1 MSTRNR
7 WLASGQWHLLFTR
20 RGRIGPLWF
29 LVLGSAL
36 ALIKFAIDRLF
47 DLFAGH
53 PWTTDD
59 LLGARLIGT
68 YVLGDFHPT
77 GNDYGSLIL
86 ASLVAIVFAYWGV
99 MIVLARLR
107 SAGLSPFWV
116 LVFFVPVL
124 KFIFFAVLAIVPAR
138 DGATPVTQVT
148 SVEPS
153 PRLVRWIPR
162 SEIGAAI
169 LSILLVSLVG
179 FLFVSLGTEFLG
191 NYGYSLFVGIPFA
204 LGFVSALI
212 YCLPENRT
220 QGGAMLVSTL
230 SIAAAGGVLLLVRV
244 EGVLCLLMAAPL
256 AVPLSILGGLVAH
269 TIVATIRAARTHNHT
284 LAAVLFI
291 MPSSLVLENQIAP
304 PAPLLKVVT
313 AVEINAPPSVV
324 WKNVVTF
331 SELPTPTEWVFRTGV
346 AYPVRATIEGQGPG
360 AIRRCEFST
369 GPFVEPIT
377 VWDEPH
383 LLRFRVTENPAP
395 LQEWT
400 PYRAIHPPHLDGY
413 LVSRQGQF
421 LLTELPGGR
430 TRLEGTTWYQ
440 HHLWPVDY
448 WQVLSDFIIHT
459 IHDRVLRH
467 IQALSE
473 GGR

>member
-1 MSTRNR
+1 M
-7 WLASGQWHLLFTR
+7 
-20 RGRIGPLWF
+20 
-29 LVLGSAL
+29 
-36 ALIKFAIDRLF
+36 
-47 DLFAGH
+47 
-53 PWTTDD
+53 
-59 LLGARLIGT
+59 
-68 YVLGDFHPT
+68 
-77 GNDYGSLIL
+77 
-86 ASLVAIVFAYWGV
+86 
-99 MIVLARLR
+99 
-107 SAGLSPFWV
+107 
-116 LVFFVPVL
+116 
-124 KFIFFAVLAIVPAR
+124 
-138 DGATPVTQVT
+138 T

-162 SEIGAAI
+162 SEFGAAI
-169 LSILLVSLVG
+169 LSIFVVSLVG
-179 FLFVSLGTEFLG
+179 FLFVSLGTEVLG

-212 YCLPENRT
+212 YCLPEDRT
-220 QGGAMLVSTL
+220 QGSAMLVSTL
-230 SIAAAGGVLLLVRV
+230 SIAASGGVLLLVRV

-256 AVPLSILGGLVAH
+256 AIPLSILGGLVAH
-269 TIVATIRAARTHNHT
+269 TIVATIRAARSHHHT
-284 LAAVLFI
+284 LAAVLVI
-291 MPSSLVLENQIAP
+291 MPGSLVLENQIAP

-313 AVEINAPPSVV
+313 AVEINAPPSIV

-377 VWDEPH
+377 VWDETH

-400 PYRAIHPPHLDGY
+400 PYREIHPPHLDGY

-421 LLTELPGGR
+421 LLSELPGGR

-448 WQVLSDFIIHT
+448 WQVWSDLIIHT
-459 IHDRVLRH
+459 IHGRVLRH